1 MVQIVVETKQTII
14 HASCLAKQ
22 PPIHLWRRILAN
34 NNGQWPVKRC
44 RQSRYCRFFSIPLVS
59 TWRGGKGWNL
69 QVGSRQQIP
78 SRPRKPRWAQ
88 LGRCSNYRSTGLTDS
103 TCGLVGRDSQGR
115 QTAVAGRQVCSS
127 KTTFCAAFSPPSSSQ
142 PARARPWRDCL
153 GCNIVIRWKKKMD
166 GAALLQRGN
175 SFWQQNTR
183 SWFRGVKRDNG
194 GKVVLNPKRYLG
206 IWLFS
211 ICVKQDLFLVL

>member
-1 MVQIVVETKQTII
+1 MVQIVVVTKQTII

-44 RQSRYCRFFSIPLVS
+44 RQSRYCRFFLSIPLLS
-59 TWRGGKGWNL
+59 TWRGGKGWNP

-115 QTAVAGRQVCSS
+115 QTQRGGW
-127 KTTFCAAFSPPSSSQ
+127 PPSLFEQNHILRRFFSAFFVS
-142 PARARPWRDCL
+142 ARP
-153 GCNIVIRWKKKMD
+153 GP
-166 GAALLQRGN
+166 ALKGLPR
-175 SFWQQNTR
+175 
-183 SWFRGVKRDNG
+183 V
-194 GKVVLNPKRYLG
+194 
-206 IWLFS
+206 
-211 ICVKQDLFLVL
+211 